1 MNLTKLYKE
10 ERTLRLEESSILR
23 HFGGYRNQKGNVL
36 PIPAEVTST
45 DAEHLERYGCIQQ
58 KLESV
63 HIAIEKAKEKEI
75 EHILATG
82 TPENPYDVLRVLH
95 ARFDYRGKSPNEL
108 ETIKQEARRL
118 FATFDESVDYTQYKY

>member
-63 HIAIEKAKEKEI
+63 HIAIEKAKEKSSTSSPQGPLKIPMMYYECFMRGS
-75 EHILATG
+75 T
-82 TPENPYDVLRVLH
+82 TVENHPMSWR
-95 ARFDYRGKSPNEL
+95 P
-108 ETIKQEARRL
+108 
-118 FATFDESVDYTQYKY
+118 